1 MPAKLEQNGASCV
14 FNLMI
19 IECSPFGIAI
29 DDIPVEGEQGYDYR
43 NVKFS
48 GVSRRFVVQQ

>member
-1 MPAKLEQNGASCV
+1 MSAKLEQNRPSGV
-14 FNLMI
+14 FYLMI
-19 IECSPFGIAI
+19 IEVSPFGTAI

-48 GVSRRFVVQQ
+48 GFS